1 MLNRFVN
8 RCIKF
13 TETSVLLSRMN
24 MEGYNGKSK
33 GIANPS
39 RVMDNVSQNKTNKQ
53 SSGFQNVP
61 NILIRT
67 NNDELY
73 MTLAAT
79 LKNVLDASKV
89 YKNYIR
95 LFDAYFQRW

>member
-1 MLNRFVN
+1 MKIVGKF
-8 RCIKF
+8 IKH
-13 TETSVLLSRMN
+13 
-24 MEGYNGKSK
+24 YNGKSK

-39 RVMDNVSQNKTNKQ
+39 RVMDNKP
-53 SSGFQNVP
+53 SSGFQIVP
-61 NILIRT
+61 NILILT

-89 YKNYIR
+89 YKNDHNYS
-95 LFDAYFQRW
+95 